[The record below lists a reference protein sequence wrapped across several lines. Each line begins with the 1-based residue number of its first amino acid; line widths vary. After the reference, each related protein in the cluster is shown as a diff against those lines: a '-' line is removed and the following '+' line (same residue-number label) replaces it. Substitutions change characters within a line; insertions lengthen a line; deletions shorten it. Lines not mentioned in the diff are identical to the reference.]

1 MKKLYFFFKI
11 RNNFLYTKKT
21 YMLKNSINNVELL
34 LCARYVQRAL
44 DVLKPL
50 TNRTPL
56 RRKYRLIQLS
66 EVMYI
71 NV

>member
-1 MKKLYFFFKI
+1 MKRQYFFFKI
-11 RNNFLYTKKT
+11 KNFLYAKKIYT
-21 YMLKNSINNVELL
+21 LKNSINNVELL

-44 DVLKPL
+44 DVLKHL
-50 TNRTPL
+50 TNRTL
-56 RRKYRLIQLS
+56 LWIKYHLIQLS